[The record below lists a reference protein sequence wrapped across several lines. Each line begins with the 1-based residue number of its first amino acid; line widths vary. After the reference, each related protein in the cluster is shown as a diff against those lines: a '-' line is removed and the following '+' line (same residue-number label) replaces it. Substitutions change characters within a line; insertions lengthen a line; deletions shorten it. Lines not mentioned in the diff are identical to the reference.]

1 MATGQPDKIIV
12 MITDPQVTYLLE
24 RVLKSIGYEVVLCAD
39 RSNLLKEMEAS
50 SPSLVVVGEQ
60 VNQTSGIEASTEL
73 LEKYPGIPLILLVFK
88 DDPDLLKKALQIGVS
103 DYLCL
108 PLKSDDILRSIQNSL
123 QKAKTRRDWVL
134 KEAKRATAN
143 LRRRVDAME
152 TLSRLTRAIT
162 STLDLDSVLLSV
174 VDAAVEMTGT
184 EEGSLLLLDEE
195 TGELY
200 MRAARN
206 FQQDF
211 VRSFR
216 LPIKDSLAGTV
227 LRTGKPVVLDE
238 KTPQKIKTTYLVH
251 SLAYVPLQ
259 SRGHVFGVLGVDN
272 RAAYTTIQEN
282 DVKMLTALA
291 EYAVIAI
298 ENANLYSH
306 ISQEHN
312 KLELILAQI
321 EDGVIVIDHDQR
333 IVLVN
338 QVAQSIFNLTGRSP
352 VGMAFSDIF
361 AQADLIELV
370 SSGVGTGYSRGEIN
384 SEDGRVFSAY
394 MTDIPSLGLAIAMH
408 DITHLKKLDQI
419 KSDFVNTV
427 SHDLRSPLTAILGF
441 SELIERA
448 GPVNATQK
456 DFIHRVQSSVQN
468 ITSLVDDLLNLGRIE
483 AGFDTRK
490 ENVAFDQIIRYAVDN
505 FRKRVADR
513 GQNLVLDIPPIP
525 SPVFANPIQMRQL
538 VENLLDNAIKFTP
551 AGGLITIRAGV
562 AQNQV
567 VVQFM
572 DTGVGIPAGDLPY
585 IFDKFYRSSS
595 SGYVPGTGLGLSI
608 VRSIVENHNGRIWVD
623 STIGIGST
631 FTVVLPLAE

>member
-1 MATGQPDKIIV
+1 MATGQPEKIIV
-12 MITDPQVTYLLE
+12 MINDPQVTYLLE
-24 RVLKSIGYEVVLCAD
+24 RVLKSIGYEVVLCSD
-39 RSNLLKEMEAS
+39 RPSVLKEMEEA
-50 SPSLVVVGEQ
+50 SPSLVIVGEQ
-60 VNQTSGIEASTEL
+60 ANQPSVVEVSSEI
-73 LEKYPGIPLILLVFK
+73 LEKYPGIPLILFVFK
-88 DDPDLLKKALQIGVS
+88 DEPELLKKALQIGVS

-123 QKAKTRRDWVL
+123 QKAKTHRDWVL
-134 KEAKRATAN
+134 KEAKRATAS
-143 LRRRVDAME
+143 LRRKVDAME
-152 TLSRLTRAIT
+152 TLSRLARTIT
-162 STLDLDSVLLSV
+162 SSLDLDSVLLSV
-174 VDAAVEMTGT
+174 VDAAVELTGT

-238 KTPQKIKTTYLVH
+238 KTPQKIKTAYLVH
-251 SLAYVPLQ
+251 TLAYVPLQ

-272 RAAYTTIQEN
+272 RSTYTPIQET
-282 DVKMLTALA
+282 DVKMLAALA
-291 EYAVIAI
+291 EYAIVAI

-312 KLELILAQI
+312 KLESILAQI

-333 IVLVN
+333 VVLVN
-338 QVAQSIFNLTGRSP
+338 QVAQSIFNLTGKSA
-352 VGMAFSDIF
+352 VGMAFNDVF
-361 AQADLIELV
+361 TQAELIELM
-370 SSGVGTGYSRGEIN
+370 SSGIGTGYSRGEIN
-384 SEDGRVFSAY
+384 AEDGRVFSAY

-448 GPVNATQK
+448 GPINNTQR
-456 DFIHRVQSSVQN
+456 DFIHRVQASVQN

-490 ENVAFDQIIRYAVDN
+490 ENVALDQIIRYAVDN

-513 GQNLVLDIPPIP
+513 GQNLVLDIPPIV

-572 DTGVGIPAGDLPY
+572 DTGVGIPASDLPY

-595 SGYVPGTGLGLSI
+595 SGDVPGTGLGLSI

-623 STIGIGST
+623 STNGVGST

>member
-1 MATGQPDKIIV
+1 
-12 MITDPQVTYLLE
+12 MIFDPQVNYLLE
-24 RVLKSIGYEVVLCAD
+24 RVLKSIGYEVVMCAD
-39 RSNLLKEMEAS
+39 RSAVLKEMES
-50 SPSLVVVGEQ
+50 FSPSLVIVGEQ
-60 VNQTSGIEASTEL
+60 PNQVGGIESSTEI
-73 LEKYPGIPLILLVFK
+73 LEKYPGIPLILFVLK
-88 DDPDLLKKALQIGVS
+88 DDPELLKRALQIGVS

-143 LRRRVDAME
+143 LRRKVDAME
-152 TLSRLTRAIT
+152 TLSRLARAIT
-162 STLDLDSVLLSV
+162 SSLDLDSVLLSV

-184 EEGSLLLLDEE
+184 EEGSLLLLEEE

-272 RAAYTTIQEN
+272 RTAYTPIQES
-282 DVKMLTALA
+282 DVKMLTAMA

-298 ENANLYSH
+298 ENANLYNH
-306 ISQEHN
+306 VSQEHN
-312 KLELILAQI
+312 KLESILAQI

-333 IVLVN
+333 VVLVN
-338 QVAQSIFNLTGRSP
+338 QVAQSIFGLTGKAP
-352 VGMAFSDIF
+352 VGLAFNDVF
-361 AQADLIELV
+361 TQAELIELV
-370 SSGVGTGYSRGEIN
+370 SSGIGTGYSRGEIN
-384 SEDGRVFSAY
+384 AEDGRVFSAY
-394 MTDIPSLGLAIAMH
+394 MTDIPSLGLAVAMH

-448 GPVNATQK
+448 GAINTTQR
-456 DFIHRVQSSVQN
+456 DYIRRVQTSVQS

-513 GQNLVLDIPPIP
+513 GQNLVLDIPPLI

-538 VENLLDNAIKFTP
+538 VENLLDNALKYTP

-572 DTGVGIPAGDLPY
+572 DTGVGIPTSDLPY

-595 SGYVPGTGLGLSI
+595 SGDVPGTGLGLSI

-623 STIGIGST
+623 STVGIGST

>member
-1 MATGQPDKIIV
+1 
-12 MITDPQVTYLLE
+12 MIFDPQVNYLLE
-24 RVLKSIGYEVVLCAD
+24 RVLKSIGYEVVMCAD
-39 RSNLLKEMEAS
+39 RSAVLKEMES
-50 SPSLVVVGEQ
+50 FSPSLVIVGEQ
-60 VNQTSGIEASTEL
+60 PNQVGGIESSTEI
-73 LEKYPGIPLILLVFK
+73 LEKYPGIPLILFVLK
-88 DDPDLLKKALQIGVS
+88 DDPELLKRALQIGVS

-134 KEAKRATAN
+134 KEAKRATAS
-143 LRRRVDAME
+143 LRRKVDAME
-152 TLSRLTRAIT
+152 TLSRLARAIT
-162 STLDLDSVLLSV
+162 SSLDLDSVLLSV

-184 EEGSLLLLDEE
+184 EEGSLLLLEEE

-272 RAAYTTIQEN
+272 RTAYTPIQES
-282 DVKMLTALA
+282 DVKMLTAMA

-298 ENANLYSH
+298 ENANLYNH
-306 ISQEHN
+306 VSQEHN
-312 KLELILAQI
+312 KLESILAQI

-333 IVLVN
+333 VVLVN
-338 QVAQSIFNLTGRSP
+338 QVAQSIFGLTGKAP
-352 VGMAFSDIF
+352 VGLAFNDVF
-361 AQADLIELV
+361 TQAELIELV
-370 SSGVGTGYSRGEIN
+370 SSGIGTGYSRGEIN
-384 SEDGRVFSAY
+384 AEDGRVFSAY
-394 MTDIPSLGLAIAMH
+394 MTDIPSLGLAVAMH

-448 GPVNATQK
+448 GAINTTQR
-456 DFIHRVQSSVQN
+456 DYIRRVQTSVQS

-513 GQNLVLDIPPIP
+513 GQNLVLDIPPLI

-538 VENLLDNAIKFTP
+538 VENLLDNALKYTP

-572 DTGVGIPAGDLPY
+572 DTGVGIPTSDLPY

-595 SGYVPGTGLGLSI
+595 SGDVPGTGLGLSI

-623 STIGIGST
+623 STVGIGST

>member
-1 MATGQPDKIIV
+1 
-12 MITDPQVTYLLE
+12 
-24 RVLKSIGYEVVLCAD
+24 
-39 RSNLLKEMEAS
+39 
-50 SPSLVVVGEQ
+50 
-60 VNQTSGIEASTEL
+60 
-73 LEKYPGIPLILLVFK
+73 
-88 DDPDLLKKALQIGVS
+88 
-103 DYLCL
+103 
-108 PLKSDDILRSIQNSL
+108 
-123 QKAKTRRDWVL
+123 
-134 KEAKRATAN
+134 
-143 LRRRVDAME
+143 
-152 TLSRLTRAIT
+152 
-162 STLDLDSVLLSV
+162 LLSV

-238 KTPQKIKTTYLVH
+238 KTPQKIKTAYLVH

-272 RAAYTTIQEN
+272 RANYTPIMET
-282 DVKMLTALA
+282 DVRMLTAMA

-333 IVLVN
+333 VVLIN
-338 QVAQSIFNLTGRSP
+338 QVAQSIFGLTGKSA
-352 VGMAFSDIF
+352 VGMAFNDVFTQSE
-361 AQADLIELV
+361 LIELV
-370 SSGVGTGYSRGEIN
+370 SSGIGTGYSRGEIN
-384 SEDGRVFSAY
+384 AEDGRVFSAY

-448 GPVNATQK
+448 GAINATQR
-456 DFIHRVQSSVQN
+456 DYIHRVQTSVQS

-513 GQNLVLDIPPIP
+513 GQNLVLDIPPIV
-525 SPVFANPIQMRQL
+525 SPVYANPIQMRQL

-551 AGGLITIRAGV
+551 AGGLITIRTGV

-572 DTGVGIPAGDLPY
+572 DTGVGIPASDLPY

-595 SGYVPGTGLGLSI
+595 SGDVPGTGLGLSI

-623 STIGIGST
+623 STVGIGST